1 MIKGFQ
7 FEEGGR
13 TYKCTIEERTAE
25 PLGTWWWF
33 TASPDQQRYAPFQAT
48 SHDTQTSVKTR
59 IVAYYENLLRVRS
72 EPAAPRY
79 GAGRPAGSGA
89 HRGMGNGKPPV
100 AGAPG
105 KPGAPVAPAAKAAP
119 AAKVPAGKATRN
131 GG

>member
-48 SHDTQTSVKTR
+48 SHDTQQSVKTR

-89 HRGMGNGKPPV
+89 HKGGPGNGKPPM
-100 AGAPG
+100 AAG
-105 KPGAPVAPAAKAAP
+105 KPAAPPPPPQAKAA
-119 AAKVPAGKATRN
+119 AAKVPAGKASRTGR
-131 GG
+131 